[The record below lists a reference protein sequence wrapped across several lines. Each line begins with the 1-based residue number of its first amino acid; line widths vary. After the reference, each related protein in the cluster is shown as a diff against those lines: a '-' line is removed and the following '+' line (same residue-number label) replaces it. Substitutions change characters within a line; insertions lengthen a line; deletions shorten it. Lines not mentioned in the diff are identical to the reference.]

1 MAKGR
6 LAETVQGA
14 RSVNDRINMR
24 SFADVLRRLFHAGGQ
39 RRQMRAARDWAAFK
53 SADLAPFAA
62 AITRSN

>member
-24 SFADVLRRLFHAGGQ
+24 SFATHCGVCFTQEANVGRCARLAIGPPTRVL
-39 RRQMRAARDWAAFK
+39 
-53 SADLAPFAA
+53 
-62 AITRSN
+62 I

>member
-24 SFADVLRRLFHAGGQ
+24 SFGTSCGVCFTQDASVGRCARLAIGPPSRVL
-39 RRQMRAARDWAAFK
+39 
-53 SADLAPFAA
+53 
-62 AITRSN
+62 I

>member
-24 SFADVLRRLFHAGGQ
+24 SVAAPCGVCVTREANVGRCVRLAIGPPSRVL
-39 RRQMRAARDWAAFK
+39 
-53 SADLAPFAA
+53 
-62 AITRSN
+62 I